1 MAEQDHLNA
10 VSIEPS
16 RKRFLQTSAGM
27 AAGAAGALILGKRGA
42 MAERVGTPSRAV
54 SVKYMG
60 LYWLDPEIKKNRQ
73 LVDAFNKQS
82 KTVKIEYVQSSWSA
96 IANQMTVAFSSG
108 SVPDVFQYYDA
119 GLVPWGQNGLV
130 ADLRPLLPKSAWS
143 SVNPGTLSA
152 LTSPRGSLI
161 GYPYET
167 EVPLIYYNVD
177 LFRQAGIQ
185 PATAGN
191 PWTWDQLAA
200 AAQKLSQPSRGVYGV
215 VAAWASSQLL
225 YKSGLGWQA
234 GSAPIH
240 YSSGNYK
247 IDAGDAGT
255 RAAISFVATL
265 FKNKAAD
272 IGTLGADPAAT
283 FLKGK
288 TGMLILGAWER
299 SILPKT
305 PPAAGAKTVNWA
317 AMPMVKGKVDN
328 FGSGAAQTLSIPMSS
343 KNKEAAAEF
352 IAWWGRPENVAAICG
367 SSDQIPP
374 NRQAVSLLQHTT
386 GTSDYW
392 NIALA
397 EARSLRG
404 QPYCPG
410 FLAMLGKNWD
420 PAMFDVF
427 RGKLTVDQ
435 FVTKVNGPATDYVQT
450 AAGNE

>member
-1 MAEQDHLNA
+1 LAEHDQYDA
-10 VSIEPS
+10 GASGPS
-16 RKRFLQTSAGM
+16 RKRFLQTSAGV
-27 AAGAAGALILGKRGA
+27 AAGAAGTLILGPRGA
-42 MAERVGTPSRAV
+42 MAERVGTPMRAV
-54 SVKYMG
+54 TVKYMG
-60 LYWLDPEIKKNRQ
+60 LYWLDPEIKQNRQ

-82 KTVKIEYVQSSWSA
+82 KSVRIEYVQSSWSA

-108 SVPDVFQYYDA
+108 SAPDVFQYYDA
-119 GLVPWGQNGLV
+119 GLIPWGRNGLV
-130 ADLRPLLPKSAWS
+130 VDLRSLLPKSAWS

-152 LTSPRGSLI
+152 LTNPNGAVI

-177 LFRQAGIQ
+177 MFNQAGIQ
-185 PATAGN
+185 PATVAK

-200 AAQKLSQPSRGVYGV
+200 AARKLSQPAKHKFGI
-215 VAAWASSQLL
+215 VADWQSSQLL

-240 YSSGNYK
+240 YSNGNYK
-247 IDAGDAGT
+247 IDAGDSGT
-255 RAAISFVATL
+255 RAAVGFVASL
-265 FKNKAAD
+265 FKSKSAD
-272 IGTLGADPAAT
+272 LGTIGADPAAT
-283 FLKGK
+283 FLKGS
-288 TGMLILGAWER
+288 TGMLIVGAWER
-299 SILPKT
+299 SVL
-305 PPAAGAKTVNWA
+305 PAAPPKPGAKTVNWA

-328 FGSGAAQTLSIPMSS
+328 FGSGAAQTLSIAASS

-352 IAWWGRPENVAAICG
+352 IAWWGQPGNVAAMCG

-374 NRQAVSLLQHTT
+374 NQHSVALLRQRF

-392 NIALA
+392 DIALA
-397 EARSLRG
+397 EAKSLRG

-420 PAMFDVF
+420 PAMYDVF

-435 FVTKVNGPATDYVQT
+435 FVAKVNGPATDYVQT
-450 AAGNE
+450 AAGND